1 MNCALLIVH
10 TSTWYINIIHTSTLW
25 QRLYQLGFIF
35 VFFELLQ
42 EDVSTTFPQGNFSS
56 EFPEALSQNHICY
69 HWLSVSGNSE
79 IMHCGILIYMSYQH
93 FSMQAAHMSSE
104 SHTLW
109 RCVIISVV
117 TDTRTRPSS
126 SVYLISFLCHIRC
139 RVKSRSPCTYNH
151 IKLASALTISDRYQ
165 SYTRH
170 ANSTSTTKM
179 RYLGMIGHRKRLRNG
194 GLELHCEKSF
204 DKHGSYFVSSGQSQ
218 SKHASNWHDKWT
230 TFK

>member
-1 MNCALLIVH
+1 MHSYINIIHQHH
-10 TSTWYINIIHTSTLW
+10 TSTSYIIHTSTLW

-35 VFFELLQ
+35 VFLELLQ
-42 EDVSTTFPQGNFSS
+42 QGVLTSFPQCNLSL
-56 EFPEALSQNHICY
+56 EFREILKSKSICF
-69 HWLSVSGNSE
+69 HWLSAPGNSE
-79 IMHCGILIYMSYQH
+79 IMHCGILIYMPYQH

-109 RCVIISVV
+109 RRVIISVV

-139 RVKSRSPCTYNH
+139 GVKSRSPRTYNH

-170 ANSTSTTKM
+170 ANSTRLTNM
-179 RYLGMIGHRKRLRNG
+179 GYLGMIGHRKRLRIWW
-194 GLELHCEKSF
+194 LRAALREKF
-204 DKHGSYFVSSGQSQ
+204 WQAWFILCLIREVSVKTCQ
-218 SKHASNWHDKWT
+218 
-230 TFK
+230 